1 MQERERV
8 VISGLIILML
18 ILALGF
24 FAHRSTRFAG
34 SLAGGALGVSG
45 ALLMLSGPAYALVKR
60 VGPLQKALTGKVSL
74 RTMLAWHVYTGIAGA
89 ILALL
94 HTGHK
99 FQSPLGMLLTAA
111 MMLVVFTG
119 YVGRYLFNAVAQE
132 LREKREALSTLQAQY
147 DATSIDLG
155 RGIAP
160 GLPTARL
167 TSRLVTGFFLPSAAV
182 EGVGDA
188 TAARALRLAEAMADL
203 EYSIKMH
210 DVFKTASSRWLK
222 WHIAISIVFYLLLG
236 FHVWAGLFYGLRW
249 FHP

>member
-132 LREKREALSTLQAQY
+132 LREKREALST
-147 DATSIDLG
+147 TSIDLG

>member
-8 VISGLIILML
+8 VISGLIVLML

-24 FAHRSTRFAG
+24 FVHRSTRFAG
-34 SLAGGALGVSG
+34 SLAGGALALSG

-60 VGPLQKALTGKVSL
+60 VSPLQKALTGKVSL

-99 FQSPLGMLLTAA
+99 FQSPLGMLLTAS

-132 LREKREALSTLQAQY
+132 LREKREALSTLQTQY
-147 DATSIDLG
+147 DAVSIDLG
-155 RGIAP
+155 RAAP
-160 GLPTARL
+160 SLATPNL
-167 TSRLVTGFFLPSAAV
+167 TGRLVAGFFLPSAAV

-222 WHIAISIVFYLLLG
+222 WHIAVSIVFFVLLG
-236 FHVWAGLFYGLRW
+236 IHVWAGLFYGLRW